1 MKEKLLEKIENLNE
15 MEKYQE
21 IIDLIE
27 ALPAEQLNTELIGE
41 LGRAYN
47 NIEEYEKGL
56 EILKSIE
63 NEVAD
68 TALWN
73 WRIGYSYF
81 FLEDYTKAEKHFLKV
96 CEQEPDDEKA
106 CDFLVGTYIA
116 LGEIEEENGNSEK
129 AIEYALEAKKY
140 AKTRENKI
148 DTEIFLA
155 SLYNRHMRYTE
166 AEEILRPI
174 LAKNKRDVEGNYE
187 LGYSLFKQERYEE
200 ALEYFLKL
208 EKLDYA
214 DDWLYQKI
222 GICYKN
228 LDKKEESLKYYLKAV
243 ELDEEDTYSMSDIA
257 WLYNVLGK
265 YEEGLKYLEKLEEL
279 GQDDAWTNGEFGYCL
294 SRLERHEEA
303 IKKLNHALEVEDEKK
318 DIAHI
323 HSLLGWSYRQLEDY
337 DKALEHYIQS
347 KENGRNSAWIND
359 EIGYCYK
366 KKSDLKKALEFYL
379 LAEKYDKNDLDLVSE
394 IAWVYSILGEYKE
407 GLKYTER
414 AVKLGRNDAWINIQ
428 YGACLANSNR
438 FQEAIEKLEYAL
450 SLDEEKDLA
459 FAYSQLGWCY
469 RLLGDYEK
477 ALGYHIKSQEE
488 GRNDAWINFE
498 IAICYE
504 NLNDY
509 EKALEYA
516 LISYELDKDEVNVL
530 SEIGWLYNYMA
541 KYEDALPFLL
551 RAQEL
556 GRNDEGINTE
566 IAVSLGRS
574 GNVKEAIEKFK
585 KSLTMVDQN
594 DINQR
599 IFINSELGCYYGKLE
614 EPYPEE
620 ALKYLNIAKDLGRED
635 AWLYSQIGYQLG
647 YSSETKNEALEY
659 FDRAIELERNDTWI
673 FETKGVILL
682 DLEKYEE
689 ALDSFKNAYDSS
701 NNGWYL
707 YAMGRCLRGLERYEE
722 AIEILL
728 KSRQISLAEED
739 VVDGEDFELAYC
751 YIGIGDKENAQKY
764 LDSARESITERGAEN
779 DTIEA
784 KIKEIEKGI
793 SSLDKF
799 LN

>member
-1 MKEKLLEKIENLNE
+1 M
-15 MEKYQE
+15 
-21 IIDLIE
+21 
-27 ALPAEQLNTELIGE
+27 G
-41 LGRAYN
+41 G
-47 NIEEYEKGL
+47 
-56 EILKSIE
+56 S
-63 NEVAD
+63 V
-68 TALWN
+68 
-73 WRIGYSYF
+73 
-81 FLEDYTKAEKHFLKV
+81 
-96 CEQEPDDEKA
+96 
-106 CDFLVGTYIA
+106 
-116 LGEIEEENGNSEK
+116 
-129 AIEYALEAKKY
+129 
-140 AKTRENKI
+140 
-148 DTEIFLA
+148 
-155 SLYNRHMRYTE
+155 
-166 AEEILRPI
+166 
-174 LAKNKRDVEGNYE
+174 
-187 LGYSLFKQERYEE
+187 KQERYEE

-208 EKLDYA
+208 EKLNDA

-228 LDKKEESLKYYLKAV
+228 LDKKEEALKYYLKAV
-243 ELDEEDTYSMSDIA
+243 ELDEEDTYSISDIA
-257 WLYNVLGK
+257 WLYNFLGK
-265 YEEGLKYLEKLEEL
+265 YEEGLKYLERLEEF

-303 IKKLNHALEVEDEKK
+303 IKKLNHALEVEDEEK

-347 KENGRNSAWIND
+347 KEGRDSAWIND

-379 LAEKYDKNDLDLVSE
+379 LAEKYDKNDLERVSE

-407 GLKYTER
+407 SLKYTER

-477 ALGYHIKSQEE
+477 ALGYLIQSQEE

-504 NLNDY
+504 NLDDY

-530 SEIGWLYNYMA
+530 SEIGWLYNYMG

-574 GNVKEAIEKFK
+574 GKINEGIEGLK

-599 IFINSELGCYYGKLE
+599 IFINSELGRYYGKLE

-620 ALKYLNIAKDLGRED
+620 ALKYLNTAKELGRDD
-635 AWLYSQIGYQLG
+635 A
-647 YSSETKNEALEY
+647 
-659 FDRAIELERNDTWI
+659 WI
-673 FETKGVILL
+673 FEVKGIILL
-682 DLEKYEE
+682 DLKRYEE
-689 ALDSFKNAYDSS
+689 ALESFKKAYDKDK
-701 NNGWYL
+701 NGWYL

-764 LDSARESITERGAEN
+764 LDSARATIIERGILN
-779 DTIEA
+779 DYFKEKIE
-784 KIKEIEKGI
+784 EIEKGI
-793 SSLDKF
+793 LSLDQF

>member
-1 MKEKLLEKIENLNE
+1 MKEKLLEKIESLNE
-15 MEKYQE
+15 IEKYQE

-27 ALPAEQLNTELIGE
+27 ALPAEQLNTELMGE

-63 NEVAD
+63 NEVGD

-96 CEQEPDDEKA
+96 YEQEPDNEKA

-174 LAKNKRDVEGNYE
+174 LAKNKRDVEGIYE

-208 EKLDYA
+208 EKLNDA

-228 LDKKEESLKYYLKAV
+228 LDEKEKALKYYLKAV

-257 WLYNVLGK
+257 WLYNFLGK
-265 YEEGLKYLEKLEEL
+265 YEEGLKYLERLEEL

-303 IKKLNHALEVEDEKK
+303 IKKLNHALEVEDEEK

-347 KENGRNSAWIND
+347 KENGRDSAWIND

-379 LAEKYDKNDLDLVSE
+379 LAEKYDKNDLERVSE

-407 GLKYTER
+407 GLKYTEK

-530 SEIGWLYNYMA
+530 SELGWLYNYMG

-556 GRNDEGINTE
+556 GRNDEGLNTE
-566 IAVSLGRS
+566 IAVNLGRS
-574 GNVKEAIEKFK
+574 GNVKEAIEKLK

-599 IFINSELGCYYGKLE
+599 IFINSELGWYYGKLE

-635 AWLYSQIGYQLG
+635 AWLYSQIAYQLG
-647 YSSETKNEALEY
+647 YNSETKNEALEY
-659 FDRAIELERNDTWI
+659 FDKAIELGGNDAWI

-764 LDSARESITERGAEN
+764 LDSARESITERGAVN

-793 SSLDKF
+793 LSLDKF

>member
-1 MKEKLLEKIENLNE
+1 MKEKLLEKIESLNE
-15 MEKYQE
+15 IEKYQE

-27 ALPAEQLNTELIGE
+27 ALPAEQLNTELMGE

-63 NEVAD
+63 NEVGD

-81 FLEDYTKAEKHFLKV
+81 FLEDYTKAEKYFLKV
-96 CEQEPDDEKA
+96 YEQEPDNEKA

-116 LGEIEEENGNSEK
+116 LGEIEEEENGNSEK

-228 LDKKEESLKYYLKAV
+228 LGKNEEALEYYLKAV

-257 WLYNVLGK
+257 WLYNFLGK
-265 YEEGLKYLEKLEEL
+265 YEEGLKYLERLEEL
-279 GQDDAWTNGEFGYCL
+279 GQDDAWTNCEFGYCL
-294 SRLERHEEA
+294 SILERYEEA
-303 IKKLNHALEVEDEKK
+303 IKKLNHALEVEDEEK

-323 HSLLGWSYRQLEDY
+323 HSLLGWCYRQLEDY

-347 KENGRNSAWIND
+347 KEGRDSAWINN

-379 LAEKYDKNDLDLVSE
+379 LAEKYDKNDMDLISE
-394 IAWVYSILGEYKE
+394 IAWLYCVSGEYKE
-407 GLKYTER
+407 GLKYIKR
-414 AVKLGRNDAWINIQ
+414 AVELGRNDAWINIQ
-428 YGACLANSNR
+428 YGGCLAGLNR
-438 FQEAIEKLEYAL
+438 CEEAIEKLEYAL

-477 ALGYHIKSQEE
+477 AL
-488 GRNDAWINFE
+488 
-498 IAICYE
+498 
-504 NLNDY
+504 
-509 EKALEYA
+509 EYA

-530 SEIGWLYNYMA
+530 SELGWLYNYMG

-551 RAQEL
+551 KAQEL

-566 IAVSLGRS
+566 IAVNLGRS
-574 GNVKEAIEKFK
+574 GNVKEAIEKLK
-585 KSLTMVDQN
+585 KSLTMVDEDNISQK
-594 DINQR
+594 
-599 IFINSELGCYYGKLE
+599 IFINSELAWLYGKLE
-614 EPYPEE
+614 EPQPEE
-620 ALKYLNIAKDLGRED
+620 ALKYLNIAKDLGRDDE
-635 AWLYSQIGYQLG
+635 WIHSQIGYQLG
-647 YSSETKNEALEY
+647 YNPDKSEEALEY
-659 FDRAIELERNDTWI
+659 FEKAIELGRDDAWI
-673 FETKGVILL
+673 FEVKGIILL
-682 DLEKYEE
+682 DLKRYEE
-689 ALDSFKNAYDSS
+689 ALESFKKAYARD

-707 YAMGRCLRGLERYEE
+707 YSMGRCLRGLERYEE
-722 AIEILL
+722 AIKILL
-728 KSRQISLAEED
+728 ESRQISLDEED
-739 VVDGEDFELAYC
+739 IVDGEDFELAHC

-764 LDSARESITERGAEN
+764 LDSARDAIIERGILN
-779 DTIEA
+779 DYYKEKIE
-784 KIKEIEKGI
+784 EIEKGI
-793 SSLDKF
+793 LSLDTLF
-799 LN
+799 N

>member
-27 ALPAEQLNTELIGE
+27 ALPAEQLNTELMGE

-63 NEVAD
+63 NEVGD

-81 FLEDYTKAEKHFLKV
+81 FLEDYTKAEKYFLKV
-96 CEQEPDDEKA
+96 YEQEPDNEKA

-129 AIEYALEAKKY
+129 AVEYALEAKKY

-208 EKLDYA
+208 EKLNDA

-228 LDKKEESLKYYLKAV
+228 LDKKEEALKYYLKAV

-265 YEEGLKYLEKLEEL
+265 YEEGLKYLERLEEL

-303 IKKLNHALEVEDEKK
+303 IKKLNHALEVEDEEK

-347 KENGRNSAWIND
+347 KENGRDSAWIND

-477 ALGYHIKSQEE
+477 ALEYHIKSQEE

-574 GNVKEAIEKFK
+574 GNVKEAIEKLK

-635 AWLYSQIGYQLG
+635 AWLYSQIAYQLG

-659 FDRAIELERNDTWI
+659 FDKAIELGGNDTWI

>member
-1 MKEKLLEKIENLNE
+1 MKEKLLEKIESLNE
-15 MEKYQE
+15 IEKYQE

-27 ALPAEQLNTELIGE
+27 ALPAEQLNTELMGE

-63 NEVAD
+63 NEVGD

-116 LGEIEEENGNSEK
+116 LGEIEEENENSEK

-174 LAKNKRDVEGNYE
+174 LAKNKRDVEGIYE
-187 LGYSLFKQERYEE
+187 LSYSLFKQERYEE

-208 EKLDYA
+208 EKLNDA

-228 LDKKEESLKYYLKAV
+228 LDKKEEALKYYLKAV
-243 ELDEEDTYSMSDIA
+243 ELDEEDTYSISDIA

-265 YEEGLKYLEKLEEL
+265 YEEGLKYLERLEEL

-303 IKKLNHALEVEDEKK
+303 IKKLNHALEVEDEEK

-347 KENGRNSAWIND
+347 KEGRDSAWIND

-379 LAEKYDKNDLDLVSE
+379 LAEKYDKNDLERVSE

-509 EKALEYA
+509 EKALE
-516 LISYELDKDEVNVL
+516 
-530 SEIGWLYNYMA
+530 
-541 KYEDALPFLL
+541 
-551 RAQEL
+551 
-556 GRNDEGINTE
+556 
-566 IAVSLGRS
+566 
-574 GNVKEAIEKFK
+574 
-585 KSLTMVDQN
+585 
-594 DINQR
+594 
-599 IFINSELGCYYGKLE
+599 
-614 EPYPEE
+614 
-620 ALKYLNIAKDLGRED
+620 
-635 AWLYSQIGYQLG
+635 
-647 YSSETKNEALEY
+647 
-659 FDRAIELERNDTWI
+659 
-673 FETKGVILL
+673 
-682 DLEKYEE
+682 
-689 ALDSFKNAYDSS
+689 
-701 NNGWYL
+701 
-707 YAMGRCLRGLERYEE
+707 
-722 AIEILL
+722 
-728 KSRQISLAEED
+728 
-739 VVDGEDFELAYC
+739 
-751 YIGIGDKENAQKY
+751 
-764 LDSARESITERGAEN
+764 
-779 DTIEA
+779 
-784 KIKEIEKGI
+784 
-793 SSLDKF
+793 
-799 LN
+799 